1 MVSEYMNMDE
11 VAAIF
16 SVQVDQRPLKRD
28 AVCCAQINE
37 YLKGSQILKLEKTSE
52 RRPICL
58 GTNFPLR

>member
-37 YLKGSQILKLEKTSE
+37 
-52 RRPICL
+52 
-58 GTNFPLR
+58 